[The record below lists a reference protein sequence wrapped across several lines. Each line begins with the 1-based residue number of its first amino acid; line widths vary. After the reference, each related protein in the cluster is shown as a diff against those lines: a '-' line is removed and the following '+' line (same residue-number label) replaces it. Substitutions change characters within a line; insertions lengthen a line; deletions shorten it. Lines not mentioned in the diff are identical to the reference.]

1 MNSLKFI
8 IERFLMYTN
17 FDQMI
22 EASEE
27 IKVLD
32 SRRVEILLNS
42 ATYYQMKYDGT
53 LEHMQEIFPIEG
65 M

>member
-1 MNSLKFI
+1 
-8 IERFLMYTN
+8 MYTN
-17 FDQMI
+17 FDQMA

-42 ATYYQMKYDGT
+42 ASYYQGKYDGT